1 AMEEQCLVMCGDWVC
16 GHGSKWD
23 FVVDKWQM
31 ARLVP
36 VSEGITMKEL
46 QVSVLREFGKEEK
59 LWKLVLSYWPPS
71 SLELATG
78 IRTPPVQLTSD
89 GAIKY
94 FVQHF
99 RVKGAMYLFV
109 RFEQKLTTCDGRYGI
124 SNGGYVITDGSK
136 AKAFDFVDVEFMS
149 EVERVEAEIE
159 SESKCGK
166 GDNFGASG
174 GGEKSKS
181 GSKYVEGD
189 AFSGSSGGEDET
201 VRGEEV
207 NELDV
212 RPRGYDKD
220 FWNPLLSSDYKGSNA
235 VNVIYNEDEI
245 VDGLTTNSGPRRY
258 TFTTND
264 AFDHVVELGGSS
276 SGVKLPKDED
286 FHVDVPEHVKEM
298 VLMPPLTSRP
308 AGLRR
313 KNRIPSTGEFPVSK
327 KTKLIPNRCGRC
339 RGVGHNRSRCNESI

>member
-1 AMEEQCLVMCGDWVC
+1 
-16 GHGSKWD
+16 
-23 FVVDKWQM
+23 
-31 ARLVP
+31 
-36 VSEGITMKEL
+36 MKEL
-46 QVSVLREFGKEEK
+46 QVSVLTEFGKEEK
-59 LWKLVLSYWPPS
+59 LWKPVLSYWPPS

-99 RVKGAMYLFV
+99 RVKGAMNLFV
-109 RFEQKLTTCDGRYGI
+109 RFEQKLTTCDVSENVDDSGMGFVTPVAFGPKRSSKIGSGI
-124 SNGGYVITDGSK
+124 SNGGYVTTDGSK
-136 AKAFDFVDVEFMS
+136 AKAVDFVDVEFMS

-159 SESKCGK
+159 SGSKCGK
-166 GDNFGASG
+166 GDTFGASG

-181 GSKYVEGD
+181 GSKYVKGE

-207 NELDV
+207 NELDI

-245 VDGLTTNSGPRRY
+245 VDGLTRNSGPRRY
-258 TFTTND
+258 TCTTND
-264 AFDHVVELGGSS
+264 AFDHIVELGASS

-286 FHVDVPEHVKEM
+286 FYVDVPEHVKEM

-308 AGLRR
+308 AGRRR
-313 KNRIPSTGEFPVSK
+313 KNRIPSTGEFPVFK
-327 KTKLIPNRCGRC
+327 KTKLIPNRCGRY
-339 RGVGHNRSRCNESI
+339 RGVGHNRSRCNEPI

>member
-1 AMEEQCLVMCGDWVC
+1 MEEQCLVMCGDWVC

-46 QVSVLREFGKEEK
+46 QVGVLREFGKEEK
-59 LWKLVLSYWPPS
+59 LWKPVLSYWSPS

-78 IRTPPVQLTSD
+78 IQTPPVQLTSD

-99 RVKGAMYLFV
+99 RVKGAMNLFV
-109 RFEQKLTTCDGRYGI
+109 RFEQKLTTCDGRSGI
-124 SNGGYVITDGSK
+124 SNGGYVTTDGSK
-136 AKAFDFVDVEFMS
+136 AKAFDFVGVEFMS

-166 GDNFGASG
+166 GDTFGASG

-245 VDGLTTNSGPRRY
+245 VDGLTRNSGPRRY
-258 TFTTND
+258 TCTTND

-286 FHVDVPEHVKEM
+286 FHNGITEIC
-298 VLMPPLTSRP
+298 S
-308 AGLRR
+308 
-313 KNRIPSTGEFPVSK
+313 VSK

-339 RGVGHNRSRCNESI
+339 RGVGHNRSRCNEPIKRGE